1 MTPENNFEH
10 TPLFMTER
18 LSVSHAMDLYLED
31 QTQLTAEVIELLTP
45 QVVKTLP
52 EEWHNITTAE
62 QALSWLQARFTESD
76 VLMIHDKP
84 SDHVIGFMFTYDSKT
99 EDGHEAVNIG
109 YLLGEGHWR
118 KGYASEVLKGLVE
131 HYKASSE
138 VQMLYAGVEANNV
151 GSIKVLEKT
160 GFTTSRQPPKND
172 KNLFYELKLN

>member
-1 MTPENNFEH
+1 MIPENNFEH

-18 LSVSHAMDLYLED
+18 LSVSHAMDLYLEN
-31 QTQLTAEVIELLTP
+31 QNQLTDEVIELLTP

-52 EEWHNITTAE
+52 EEWHNITTTE

-84 SDHVIGFMFTYDSKT
+84 SDHVIGFMFTHDSKT
-99 EDGHEAVNIG
+99 QDGEDAINIG

-131 HYKASSE
+131 HYKSNSE
-138 VQMLYAGVEANNV
+138 VNTLYAGVEANNV
-151 GSIKVLEKT
+151 GSIRVLEKN
-160 GFTTSRQPPKND
+160 GFTTSSQAPKND
-172 KNLFYELKLN
+172 KSLFYELKLS

>member
-1 MTPENNFEH
+1 MTPEHNFEH

-18 LSVSHAMDLYLED
+18 LSVSHAMDLYLEN

-118 KGYASEVLKGLVE
+118 KGYASEVLKGLVD
-131 HYKASSE
+131 HYKTSSE
-138 VQMLYAGVEANNV
+138 VEVLYAGVEVDNV
-151 GSIKVLEKT
+151 GSIRVLEKT
-160 GFTTSRQPPKND
+160 GFTASSQAPKNN
-172 KNLFYELKLN
+172 KSLFYELKLN